1 MNVCTRKAFD
11 KIRAF
16 YILLLLPLLLRY
28 TIGITTLTKEKN
40 IIFRI
45 TYYVQD
51 CIYEKAKRIL
61 DCGMQRS
68 FRSPLIKAIF
78 ARLMFFESPT
88 KKLRESRRV
97 TPEVKFARYRNYANC
112 SPVLTNLRAFTVLG
126 SASKTVNP
134 CAASHLSLCLK
145 LKRFE
150 NVNHF
155 RTKGYH

>member
-1 MNVCTRKAFD
+1 MFVLGKHLVKYEHF
-11 KIRAF
+11 IF
-16 YILLLLPLLLRY
+16 YYYYHYSCVILLILLLLQ
-28 TIGITTLTKEKN
+28 KKN

-51 CIYEKAKRIL
+51 CTQERAERIL

-78 ARLMFFESPT
+78 SRLMFFESPA

-112 SPVLTNLRAFTVLG
+112 PPVLTNLRAFTVLG
-126 SASKTVNP
+126 SASKTVNL
-134 CAASHLSLCLK
+134 CAVSHLSLCLK
-145 LKRFE
+145 LKLCE